1 MFNCGTLFS
10 LNKCSLHSRQLSL
23 LLYNNKIFS
32 NIVYQGAAFG
42 FSSIAKA
49 AGEQLTNH
57 LPKILPR
64 LYRYQ
69 FDPTPKIQQ
78 SMASIWQALVP
89 ETNKMVISTVNL
101 S

>member
-1 MFNCGTLFS
+1 ML
-10 LNKCSLHSRQLSL
+10 
-23 LLYNNKIFS
+23 
-32 NIVYQGAAFG
+32 QGAAFG
-42 FSSIAKA
+42 FSTIAKA
-49 AGEQLTNH
+49 AGEQLSSH

-89 ETNKMVISTVNL
+89 ETNKTVRLLISCENL
-101 S
+101 ITNSSVFPNVPFLDLFF